1 MSFSGPN
8 ISAVPFGTEI
18 TFNCTSHARPDVQE
32 YWFYKGK
39 ETLGSSET
47 GVFRFVIKE
56 PGSYSCAPVNS
67 VGNGKEA
74 AISIG
79 VDGRC
84 RVLNSFSVIW
94 FILKQELYSPRVWC
108 PFLERPG
115 NFSGPKSNF
124 KSKTC

>member
-8 ISAVPFGTEI
+8 ISAVPFGSEI

-32 YWFYKGK
+32 YSFYKEQ

-47 GVFRFVIKE
+47 GVFLFVIEE
-56 PGSYSCAPVNS
+56 PGSYSCVPVNS
-67 VGNGKEA
+67 VGKGEEA

-84 RVLNSFSVIW
+84 RA
-94 FILKQELYSPRVWC
+94 C
-108 PFLERPG
+108 A
-115 NFSGPKSNF
+115 
-124 KSKTC
+124 

>member
-1 MSFSGPN
+1 MSFSGAN

-84 RVLNSFSVIW
+84 RVLNSFSVI
-94 FILKQELYSPRVWC
+94 
-108 PFLERPG
+108 
-115 NFSGPKSNF
+115 
-124 KSKTC
+124 

>member
-8 ISAVPFGTEI
+8 ISAVPFDTEI

-32 YWFYKGK
+32 YWFYKEN

-47 GVFRFVIKE
+47 GVFRFVVKE
-56 PGSYSCAPVNS
+56 TGSYSCAPVNS
-67 VGNGKEA
+67 VGKGEEA

-84 RVLNSFSVIW
+84 RASFGL
-94 FILKQELYSPRVWC
+94 F
-108 PFLERPG
+108 
-115 NFSGPKSNF
+115 
-124 KSKTC
+124 